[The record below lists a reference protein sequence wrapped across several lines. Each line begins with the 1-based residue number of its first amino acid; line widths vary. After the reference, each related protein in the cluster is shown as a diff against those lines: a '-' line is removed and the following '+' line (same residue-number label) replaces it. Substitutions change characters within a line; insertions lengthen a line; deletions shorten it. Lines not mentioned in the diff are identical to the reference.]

1 MRLIL
6 LYLNSEQGH
15 LHRDLM
21 EFNQFT
27 LNSDHSASLGFFSST
42 CLCRLTY
49 DSTYLRNGWRRVRIY
64 TALQAF
70 SWDMASA
77 SYFHI
82 HVCTQKVWQHICT
95 LLQFSKKLASENN
108 QDPLHHNHTQTLING
123 TQEVKVVLPGLT
135 RDSPPRKIETSVCEG
150 ALLPF
155 FVNCLLRTKSWGDTN
170 TIS

>member
-1 MRLIL
+1 MYVFSFRINLAFMRLIL

-77 SYFHI
+77 SYFYI
-82 HVCTQKVWQHICT
+82 HVCTQNIWQHICT
-95 LLQFSKKLASENN
+95 LLQFSKKLASENS
-108 QDPLHHNHTQTLING
+108 QDPLHHNHTQTFSNG
-123 TQEVKVVLPGLT
+123 TQESRWFYQDWHKT
-135 RDSPPRKIETSVCEG
+135 
-150 ALLPF
+150 LLHEKLRHQYAKGPF
-155 FVNCLLRTKSWGDTN
+155 YLFC
-170 TIS
+170 